1 MGIYAQS
8 DLACEFFG
16 RVEKT
21 PAGVVMQNE
30 QIGGISVD
38 RLKITD
44 ANAAEKIGRPI
55 GKYVTFR
62 GCALHLLSET
72 DEEGLIRLLIGELRG
87 MATQLTE
94 KRMDRTFSVFVVG
107 LGNDELTSDAIGPW
121 TVRRL
126 HATRHLQKETPDL
139 YRDLNCCALS
149 IMAPGVLGKTG
160 IETAEVIKGTV
171 DSVKPD
177 LVILIDALA
186 ARDCAHLSST
196 VQISNVGIYPG
207 SGVGNH
213 RAAIDRQSLGV
224 PVISV
229 GIPTVVRSSTL
240 VYDALRKAGIL
251 EPPSALV
258 QVLESGKNFFV
269 SSKESD
275 SVLRAGAR
283 ILSRAI
289 SLAFTEGLSSL
300 YR

>member
-1 MGIYAQS
+1 M
-8 DLACEFFG
+8 
-16 RVEKT
+16 R
-21 PAGVVMQNE
+21 NE
-30 QIGGISVD
+30 QIGGIAVAC
-38 RLKITD
+38 LKITTES
-44 ANAAEKIGRPI
+44 AAEKIGRPI
-55 GKYVTFR
+55 GTYVTFR
-62 GCALHLLSET
+62 GNALHLLSET
-72 DEEGLIRLLIGELRG
+72 DEEGLTRLLIGELRG
-87 MATQLTE
+87 MAGQLTE
-94 KRMDRTFSVFVVG
+94 KRLDRAFSVLVVG

-126 HATRHLQKETPDL
+126 HATRHLQIETPDL

-149 IMAPGVLGKTG
+149 VMVPGVLGKTG
-160 IETAEVIKGTV
+160 IETVEVIKGTV
-171 DSVKPD
+171 ASVKPD

-186 ARDCAHLSST
+186 ARSCEHLSST
-196 VQISNVGIYPG
+196 VQISNVGICPG

-258 QVLESGKNFFV
+258 QVLENGENFFV
-269 SSKESD
+269 SPKESD
-275 SVLRAGAR
+275 SVLRSGAR

-289 SLAFTEGLSSL
+289 SLAFTEELSSL
-300 YR
+300 LQ